1 MGKKATL
8 SGVRARGPDRIE
20 FDFLFEGIRYRPTLR
35 RVPSEANLRRAYKQL
50 EDIKRRI
57 ERGDFNFSDEFPDYC
72 YKGSLIGPSETQDAS
87 KPETCNEVADRF
99 LAYCELRVSK
109 DDLAPS
115 TLGDYQDILGRVIRP
130 AIGQESYF
138 KFGYK
143 DRPGKFNPALALPG
157 FLITAKD
164 RPKVDPFKI
173 PEAELIIA
181 ASH

>member
-20 FDFLFEGIRYRPTLR
+20 FDFLFEGVRYRPTLR

-57 ERGDFNFSDEFPDYC
+57 ERGDFNFSDEFPDYR

-87 KPETCNEVADRF
+87 KPETCNEVADKF

-115 TLGDYQDILGRVIRP
+115 ILRNGLP
-130 AIGQESYF
+130 KTS
-138 KFGYK
+138 
-143 DRPGKFNPALALPG
+143 LAG
-157 FLITAKD
+157 
-164 RPKVDPFKI
+164 
-173 PEAELIIA
+173 
-181 ASH
+181 